1 MFKKFNIG
9 VVGAGM
15 WGKTHISMLQ
25 AEDRAAVT
33 WVYDMNPAMGK
44 AAQEK
49 YGIKRVAQDVREML
63 DDPALDAVVV
73 ASPPSSH
80 AAIALDVLRAGKHL
94 LIEKPM
100 AVQREEVAAIVA
112 QAAAH
117 PELVA
122 LEGSCRHSRLNPKFT
137 FIKALIDSGQLGR
150 IYHIHHNHLG
160 QGTFVEYNPNGAW
173 AMDKRYAG
181 GGPFM
186 DWGEYD
192 LSFHL
197 GILGD
202 RPELKAVHA
211 FTVTDLRDLS
221 KLAPVVDVEMHGAA
235 YMEFDGGLT
244 YYYERGAGV
253 HGETQCETRLYGT
266 KGGLR
271 FYYTTWEPKTIEYY
285 HSEEQPVK
293 EVLTVDM
300 SKHPSHDNIAF
311 VAHFL
316 DCLEG
321 KAQPLMPIGLAAKHL
336 NILFTILKS

>member
-1 MFKKFNIG
+1 
-9 VVGAGM
+9 
-15 WGKTHISMLQ
+15 
-25 AEDRAAVT
+25 
-33 WVYDMNPAMGK
+33 
-44 AAQEK
+44 
-49 YGIKRVAQDVREML
+49 
-63 DDPALDAVVV
+63 V
-73 ASPPSSH
+73 ASPPGSH
-80 AAIALDVLRAGKHL
+80 VATAVDVLRAGKHL

-100 AVQREEVAAIVA
+100 AVNREQLAAIVA
-112 QAAAH
+112 EAAAH

-137 FIKALIDSGQLGR
+137 FIKSLIDSGKLGH
-150 IYHIHHNHLG
+150 IYHIHHIALG

-202 RPELKAVHA
+202 RPELKKVHS
-211 FTVTDLRDLS
+211 FTITGLRDLS
-221 KLAPVVDVEMHGAA
+221 KLAPVVDIEMHGAA
-235 YMEFDGGLT
+235 YMEFGDGLT

-271 FYYTTWEPKTIEYY
+271 FYYTAWEAKTVEYY
-285 HSEEQPVK
+285 HAEDKPAK
-293 EVLTVDM
+293 EVLTIDM
-300 SKHPSHDNIAF
+300 GKHPSHDNIPF

-321 KAQPLMPIGLAAKHL
+321 KAQPMMPVSLAAKHL
-336 NILFTILKS
+336 NILFDILKT

>member
-1 MFKKFNIG
+1 
-9 VVGAGM
+9 
-15 WGKTHISMLQ
+15 
-25 AEDRAAVT
+25 
-33 WVYDMNPAMGK
+33 
-44 AAQEK
+44 
-49 YGIKRVAQDVREML
+49 
-63 DDPALDAVVV
+63 VVV
-73 ASPPSSH
+73 SPPFTH
-80 AAIALDVLRAGKHL
+80 VAIGLDVLRAGKHL

-100 AVQREEVAAIVA
+100 AIKREDAAAIVTE
-112 QAAAH
+112 AAAH

-137 FIKALIDSGQLGR
+137 FIKALIDSGKLGR
-150 IYHIHHNHLG
+150 IYHIHHNALG

-173 AMDKRYAG
+173 AMDKRFAG
-181 GGPFM
+181 GGPYM

-202 RPELKAVHA
+202 RPQLKAVHA
-211 FTVTDLRDLS
+211 FTITGLRDLS
-221 KLAPVVDVEMHGAA
+221 KLAPVVDIEMHGAA
-235 YMEFDGGLT
+235 YMEFNDGLT

-266 KGGLR
+266 QGGLR
-271 FYYTTWEPKTIEYY
+271 FYYPTWENKTVEYF
-285 HSEEQPVK
+285 HASDKPET

-300 SKHPSHDNIAF
+300 GKHPAHDNIPF

-321 KAQPLMPIGLAAKHL
+321 KAQPMMPVSLAAKHL
-336 NILFTILKS
+336 NILFDILAQPGRRE

>member
-1 MFKKFNIG
+1 MPKIFKIA

-15 WGKTHISMLQ
+15 WGKTHISMFQ
-25 AEDRAAVT
+25 AESRATVT
-33 WVYDMNPAMGK
+33 WVYDLNPAM
-44 AAQEK
+44 ATEAQVK
-49 YGIKRVAQDVREML
+49 FGVKRVAKDVREIL

-73 ASPPSSH
+73 ASPPSTH
-80 AAIALDVLRAGKHL
+80 VAIALDVLRAGKHL

-100 AVQREEVAAIVA
+100 AIKREEVTAIVA
-112 QAAAH
+112 EAAAH
-117 PELVA
+117 PELVS

-137 FIKALIDSGQLGR
+137 FIKALIDSGKLGR

-173 AMDKRYAG
+173 AMDKSYAG
-181 GGPFM
+181 GGPFV

-202 RPELKAVHA
+202 QPQLKDVHA
-211 FTVTDLRDLS
+211 FTITGLRDLS

-235 YMEFDGGLT
+235 YMEFDNGLT

-253 HGETQCETRLYGT
+253 HGETKNETRLYGT
-266 KGGLR
+266 KGGLH
-271 FYYTTWEPKTIEYY
+271 FSYTTWEPKTIEYF
-285 HSEEQPVK
+285 HATDKPEK
-293 EVLTVDM
+293 EILTVDM
-300 SKHPSHDNIAF
+300 SKHPAHDNMAF

-321 KAQPLMPIGLAAKHL
+321 KTQPRMPVSLAAKHL
-336 NILFTILKS
+336 NILFDLLKS

>member
-1 MFKKFNIG
+1 MPKKYNIG
-9 VVGAGM
+9 VIGAGM
-15 WGKTHISMLQ
+15 WGKTHIGMFQ
-25 AEDRAAVT
+25 DEDRAAVT
-33 WVYDMNPAMGK
+33 WVCDVNQA
-44 AAQEK
+44 AAQAAAQK
-49 YGIKRVAQDVREML
+49 YEVPQTTQNYQDL
-63 DDPALDAVVV
+63 LNDPALDAVVV
-73 ASPPSSH
+73 ASPPALH
-80 AAIALDVLRAGKHL
+80 VATGLDVLRAGKHL

-100 AVQREEVAAIVA
+100 AVNRDEVSAIVSE
-112 QAAAH
+112 AAAH
-117 PELVA
+117 PELVV
-122 LEGSCRHSRLNPKFT
+122 LEGSCRHSRLNPKFR
-137 FIKALIDSGQLGR
+137 FIKALIDSGKLGR

-173 AMDKRYAG
+173 AMDKRFAG

-202 RPELKAVHA
+202 KPKLKAVHA
-211 FTVTDLRDLS
+211 FTITSLRELS

-235 YMEFDGGLT
+235 YMEFEDGLT

-271 FYYTTWEPKTIEYY
+271 FYYTAWESKAIDYY
-285 HSEEQPVK
+285 HGDEKPEK

-300 SKHPSHDNIAF
+300 GNHPSHDNIPF

-316 DCLEG
+316 DCLES
-321 KAQPLMPIGLAAKHL
+321 KAQPMMPISLAAKHL
-336 NILFTILKS
+336 NILFDLLES

>member
-1 MFKKFNIG
+1 
-9 VVGAGM
+9 V
-15 WGKTHISMLQ
+15 LQ
-25 AEDRAAVT
+25 
-33 WVYDMNPAMGK
+33 
-44 AAQEK
+44 
-49 YGIKRVAQDVREML
+49 
-63 DDPALDAVVV
+63 
-73 ASPPSSH
+73 
-80 AAIALDVLRAGKHL
+80 AGKHL

-100 AVQREEVAAIVA
+100 AVSREEVNAIVEEVAA
-112 QAAAH
+112 H
-117 PELVA
+117 PNLVV

-137 FIKALIDSGQLGR
+137 FIKDFIDSGKLGR

-160 QGTFVEYNPNGAW
+160 QDTFVEYNPNGAW
-173 AMDKRYAG
+173 AMDKRLAG

-202 RPELKAVHA
+202 RPELETVHA
-211 FTVTDLRDLS
+211 FTITGLRDLR
-221 KLAPVVDVEMHGAA
+221 KLAPVVDIEMHGAA

-253 HGETQCETRLYGT
+253 HGETRCETRLYGT
-266 KGGLR
+266 QGGLH
-271 FYYTTWEPKTIEYY
+271 FYYTTWEPKTIEYFY
-285 HSEEQPVK
+285 SNDKPEK

-300 SKHPSHDNIAF
+300 GKHPAHDNIPF

-321 KAQPLMPIGLAAKHL
+321 KARPLMPVSLAAKHL
-336 NILFTILKS
+336 DILFNILKI